1 MRKLLALFGFAAAL
15 GAAQGVYVGPAYRFV
30 VVQTVPGTCRQG
42 DVAFQLSDSS
52 YYGCPTAN
60 TWSKLSSGGGGGATI
75 PNTTNVI
82 KGDGAGNGANTK
94 VAITSPSTAATLIF
108 GTDNASLTFQGT
120 GTVVNRDSTDTLT
133 SKTLTTPTIASFT
146 NATHN
151 HTNAAGGGQLTDA
164 ALSAAVTLAK
174 GGTGADQSAIAK
186 GGLLVGTAAGTI
198 GIKAVG
204 ADGTFLEADAA
215 SAGGTKWATVTAS
228 AAGSTNDIQVNVSG
242 SLTGG
247 RCTMDSSQNI
257 VCTGTVTSGSGSGVA
272 GGLQMLQGTAS
283 TPAANSV
290 VFQAPTSVTA
300 YSMSVPAAAG
310 TGFILNTDTAN
321 VDAWTFVGSTGSG
334 NVVRATSPTLVT
346 PNLGTPTA
354 LVLTSATALPAAQVS
369 SGALTNGMTAT
380 TQAAGS
386 NDTKLATDAYV
397 DRNVCTTTKTTG
409 TTATLST
416 CFTVNQEA
424 TAATGVTYTLPT
436 AAAGLQYCIDNDW
449 NGSAA
454 TTGILTLATS
464 ASGQF
469 MTFTDGTLTA
479 TGGNVTSAGA
489 ARDGACVY
497 GIDSTH
503 WMFLPHQ
510 GTWTKH

>member
-1 MRKLLALFGFAAAL
+1 
-15 GAAQGVYVGPAYRFV
+15 
-30 VVQTVPGTCRQG
+30 
-42 DVAFQLSDSS
+42 
-52 YYGCPTAN
+52 
-60 TWSKLSSGGGGGATI
+60 
-75 PNTTNVI
+75 
-82 KGDGAGNGANTK
+82 
-94 VAITSPSTAATLIF
+94 
-108 GTDNASLTFQGT
+108 
-120 GTVVNRDSTDTLT
+120 
-133 SKTLTTPTIASFT
+133 
-146 NATHN
+146 
-151 HTNAAGGGQLTDA
+151 
-164 ALSAAVTLAK
+164 
-174 GGTGADQSAIAK
+174 
-186 GGLLVGTAAGTI
+186 
-198 GIKAVG
+198 
-204 ADGTFLEADAA
+204 
-215 SAGGTKWATVTAS
+215 
-228 AAGSTNDIQVNVSG
+228 
-242 SLTGG
+242 
-247 RCTMDSSQNI
+247 
-257 VCTGTVTSGSGSGVA
+257 
-272 GGLQMLQGTAS
+272 MLQGTAS

-290 VFQAPTSVTA
+290 IIQAPTSVTTA
-300 YSMSVPAAAG
+300 YSMSVPSAAG

-334 NVVRATSPTLVT
+334 NVVRATSATLVT
-346 PNLGTPTA
+346 PALGTPASGVMTNMTGLA
-354 LVLTSATALPAAQVS
+354 LAGTPLTTRGDILVVNSTPALARLAKGTQYQTLQGGASDTLFDAVHLDQATAITGNLPAANVA
-369 SGALTNGMTAT
+369 SGALANGMTAT

-454 TTGILTLATS
+454 TTGILTFATS

-479 TGGNVTSAGA
+479 TGGNVTSGGA

-503 WMFLPHQ
+503 WMFLPHS